1 MNWPRSWKSG
11 NDCVA
16 TKLVANCW
24 PPRPPEKIYSNDV
37 ELHISKEEGP
47 GVTVAT
53 ERDVPPDDAVLR
65 SSVYEEGCATAAFSH
80 ID

>member
-1 MNWPRSWKSG
+1 M
-11 NDCVA
+11 
-16 TKLVANCW
+16 L
-24 PPRPPEKIYSNDV
+24 EKIYSNDV

>member
-1 MNWPRSWKSG
+1 MWQQSWSQTVG
-11 NDCVA
+11 RHVHQQ
-16 TKLVANCW
+16 LEVL
-24 PPRPPEKIYSNDV
+24 EKIYSNDV